1 MGAVVMNYLLKDNG
15 SWDRFV
21 VITDLDGCLLDPVTY
36 DYGEALDKIY
46 MLQKMDIPIV
56 FCSTKTRVEQE
67 YFRSRLGIKD
77 PFIVENGAAIF
88 IPINYFRNVKIDYH
102 KVLEYYQVIEYGL
115 PTREIIRRISD
126 LISNYKEYIRLLH
139 RMSIEEIMAIT
150 GLPSEQAGLAR
161 IRDYSLVFYPL
172 DHYRANEF
180 IERIKARGL
189 RVITGGGILYTIT
202 GDHDKGVATRKIIEL
217 YRSLYGEVIFIGI
230 GDSPIDVP
238 MLKAVDIPVILGARI
253 DPVKHGLIDN
263 ENLVIVDRRG
273 PVGWSRA
280 LEIIFKT

>member
-36 DYGEALDKIY
+36 DYGEALNKIY

-67 YFRSRLGIKD
+67 YFRNRLGIKD

-88 IPINYFRNVKIDYH
+88 IPINYFKNIKIDYH
-102 KVLEYYQVIEYGL
+102 KVHEYYQVIEYGL
-115 PTREIIRRISD
+115 PTKEIIGRISD
-126 LISNYKEYIRLLH
+126 LISNYKEVVRLLH
-139 RMSIEEIMAIT
+139 RMRIEEIMAIT
-150 GLPSEQAGLAR
+150 GLPREQAGLAR

-180 IERIKARGL
+180 IERIKSRGL

-202 GDHDKGVATRKIIEL
+202 GNHDKGLATRKILEL
-217 YRSLYGEVIFIGI
+217 YKMKYGDIVSIGI
-230 GDSPIDVP
+230 GDSIIDVP
-238 MLKAVDIPVILGARI
+238 MLKEVDIPVILGNNI
-253 DPVKHGLIDN
+253 DPGKYNLMRN
-263 ENLVIVDRRG
+263 KNLVIIKEKG
-273 PVGWSRA
+273 PIGWSKA
-280 LEIIFKT
+280 INFILG